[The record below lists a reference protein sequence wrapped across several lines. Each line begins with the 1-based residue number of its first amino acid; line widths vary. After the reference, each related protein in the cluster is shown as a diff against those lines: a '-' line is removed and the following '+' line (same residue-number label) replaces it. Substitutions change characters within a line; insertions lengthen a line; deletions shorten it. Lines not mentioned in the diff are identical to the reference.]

1 MGLII
6 QRDGEVQ
13 KTVTYRELK
22 VAMDSEMSKAAE
34 SFVRIGYLFKMAR
47 DTDVLQGSGYATY
60 LEFAEKEYNMDKSR
74 VSRFINIHSKFADP
88 EDPTKLCKQY
98 QGFGY
103 AKLVLMLDI
112 PDTIIEELNP
122 TFSKSEIQAVREE
135 LAAESKVSDLEII
148 AEQTETTK
156 ENGEQQELLQQVVDQ
171 ILEGDLYMRI
181 KIRQALKSN
190 RKEALLQE
198 ILAPAGE
205 AMHTVRI
212 KGIGRLMLSI
222 KGVDTGIAL
231 INVRSNSKDMYSWPD
246 LLQTVEIYY
255 AGHEADPEPEPEK
268 KTPVAPVQPTEEPE
282 KKKERKV
289 SKVVKAK
296 EPEKKKGK
304 SKKEAQE
311 KEASKL
317 PTRKAAPEEP
327 KEIQDAAADGN
338 VESVEPAEGNRQQ
351 DTAPA
356 EELQLECQMG
366 IEQFPEYLPA
376 NYIKCHDGSEV
387 EESETA
393 RIREE
398 QRQHAE
404 NMCGPILSYLR
415 QHSELI
421 RKITI
426 TEEGITIE

>member
-1 MGLII
+1 MGLTI
-6 QRDGEVQ
+6 QKDGEVQ

-74 VSRFINIHSKFADP
+74 VSRFINIHSRFADP

-135 LAAESKVSDLEII
+135 LTAESKVSDLEIL

-156 ENGEQQELLQQVVDQ
+156 ENGEQQERLQQVVDQ
-171 ILEGDLYMRI
+171 IMEGDLYMRI
-181 KIRQALKSN
+181 KIRQALKAN

-212 KGIGRLMLSI
+212 KGMGRLMLSI

-246 LLQTVEIYY
+246 LLQTVETYC
-255 AGHEADPEPEPEK
+255 AGHEADSEPEPEK

-296 EPEKKKGK
+296 EPEKKKDK
-304 SKKEAQE
+304 SKKKAQE
-311 KEASKL
+311 EEASKL
-317 PTRKAAPEEP
+317 PTRKAAPEE
-327 KEIQDAAADGN
+327 IQDAAAEGN
-338 VESVEPAEGNRQQ
+338 VESVEPAEENRQL
-351 DTAPA
+351 DTAPT
-356 EELQLECQMG
+356 EEPQLEGQME
-366 IEQFPEYLPA
+366 ITQFPQYLPDE
-376 NYIKCHDGSEV
+376 YIKCHDGSEV
-387 EESETA
+387 QESEDA
-393 RIREE
+393 RIRAE
-398 QRQHAE
+398 QRMHTE
-404 NMCGPILSYLR
+404 NMCAPVLSYIR
-415 QHSELI
+415 QHPGLI
-421 RKITI
+421 SRIII
-426 TEEGITIE
+426 TEEGITIEQ